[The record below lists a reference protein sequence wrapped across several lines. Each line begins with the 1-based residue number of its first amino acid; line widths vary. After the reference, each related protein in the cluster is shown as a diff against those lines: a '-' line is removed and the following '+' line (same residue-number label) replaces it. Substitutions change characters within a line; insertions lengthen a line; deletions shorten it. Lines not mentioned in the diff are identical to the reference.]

1 MDKRYDF
8 DQIIERKGSNDM
20 KHEFM
25 PLIWHRDDLSP
36 MWVADMDF
44 ASPDFILDALKKRLE
59 HPILGYTSFPKG
71 YWETIAKWIADHH
84 SWQTQPDWY
93 RFISGIV
100 KGIGYVLN
108 VFTKPGDKVIIQSPV
123 YHPFHLVPEGN
134 QLKVVNNP
142 LRMNPDGRYEM
153 DFEQLEECYDEQC
166 KVFVL
171 CNPHN
176 PAGQTWSKA
185 TLQRLADFCY
195 EHNLIVISDEIH
207 ADMTLFDNRH
217 TPFATVSDRAADIS
231 ITFGAPSKTFNIAG
245 IVSSFAIVPNAQ
257 LRTKFFRWLSA
268 NELDAPTIFAPIATI
283 AAYTQGDEWRKQ
295 MLKYIEGN
303 VLFVEEYCKKHI
315 PGVKPLR
322 PQASFLVWLDF
333 TELKLNHA
341 QLLDLCVDKARL
353 AMNDG
358 EMFGPGGESH
368 MRLNVGTSRAILQQ
382 AMEQL
387 AEAVKNI

>member
-166 KVFVL
+166 KVFIL

-176 PAGQTWSKA
+176 PGGRCWDHS
-185 TLQRLADFCY
+185 TLKRLADFCY
-195 EHNLIVISDEIH
+195 SHHMVVISDEIH
-207 ADMTLFDNRH
+207 YHFW
-217 TPFATVSDRAADIS
+217 RA
-231 ITFGAPSKTFNIAG
+231 K
-245 IVSSFAIVPNAQ
+245 
-257 LRTKFFRWLSA
+257 
-268 NELDAPTIFAPIATI
+268 
-283 AAYTQGDEWRKQ
+283 
-295 MLKYIEGN
+295 
-303 VLFVEEYCKKHI
+303 
-315 PGVKPLR
+315 
-322 PQASFLVWLDF
+322 
-333 TELKLNHA
+333 
-341 QLLDLCVDKARL
+341 
-353 AMNDG
+353 
-358 EMFGPGGESH
+358 
-368 MRLNVGTSRAILQQ
+368 
-382 AMEQL
+382 
-387 AEAVKNI
+387 